1 MDMFKQLDKIFKELD
16 KSKLFLSVIYLL
28 YIIGGKYIEEQIGE
42 GLKDILKL
50 PWMKGVLLFCA
61 SFVVTKNCKISIA
74 VAGIGFIIFRYL
86 LQEDSHYCIFKK
98 KK

>member
-1 MDMFKQLDKIFKELD
+1 MDMSKELNKIFKLLD
-16 KSKLFLSVIYLL
+16 KSKIFLSIIYLV
-28 YIIGGKYIEEQIGE
+28 YIIGGKYIEEQIGD
-42 GLKDILKL
+42 GFRDILKH
-50 PWMKGVLLFCA
+50 PWMKGILIFCA
-61 SFVVTKNCKISIA
+61 CFVVTKNCQISIV